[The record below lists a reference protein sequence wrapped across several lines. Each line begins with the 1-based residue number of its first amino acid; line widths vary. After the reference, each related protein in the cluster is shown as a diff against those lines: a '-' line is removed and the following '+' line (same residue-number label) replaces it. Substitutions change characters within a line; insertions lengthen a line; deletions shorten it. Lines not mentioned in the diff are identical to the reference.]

1 MTPRDDESQSK
12 RSADSSDATG
22 AGEDMRPASR
32 EEILAANALDERLER
47 MRAERRP
54 KLSGLSSDEARM
66 QVMAATLRA
75 QAPGADEPDP
85 DFVARLRQRLSD
97 PTAMSQ
103 QPIPLGERRS
113 SARQGVSRRGILAG
127 GLGAVAAAAAGV
139 AVGVGVDR
147 AVNAPQ
153 PWPAMVPQGSG
164 AWLPVAAVDSLA
176 EGQVLRFTA
185 NSLVGFIRR
194 TADGFAA
201 LSGAC
206 THMGCFLDWNTNA
219 RTYDCP
225 CHGGRF
231 TEAGAAAPS
240 SPVVYRPLP
249 KLQTRVEEGKVWVYV
264 PVTSTV
270 PDGEAPTTTPYSGDG
285 ELLGED

>member
-12 RSADSSDATG
+12 RPANASDAAG
-22 AGEDMRPASR
+22 AGDDPRPASR
-32 EEILAANALDERLER
+32 EEVLAANALDERIER

-54 KLSGLSSDEARM
+54 YLRGLSPDEARM

-75 QAPGADEPDP
+75 QMPGTDEPDP
-85 DFVARLRQRLSD
+85 DFVARLRQRLND
-97 PTAMSQ
+97 PAATSQ
-103 QPIPLGERRS
+103 QPIPVGERRN

-127 GLGAVAAAAAGV
+127 GLGAVAAAAGV

-153 PWPAMVPQGSG
+153 PWPAMVPQGAG
-164 AWLPVAAVDSLA
+164 AWLPVAATDALA

-194 TADGFAA
+194 TTDGFAA

-206 THMGCFLDWNTNA
+206 THMGCFLDWNVSA

-231 TEAGAAAPS
+231 TDSGAAAPS
-240 SPVVYRPLP
+240 SPVAYRPLP
-249 KLQTRVEEGKVWVYV
+249 KLQTRVEDGKVWVYV
-264 PVTSTV
+264 PSTSTV
-270 PDGEAPTTTPYSGDG
+270 PDGETPTTTPYSEND
-285 ELLGED
+285 EQLGEA

>member
-12 RSADSSDATG
+12 RPANASDATG
-22 AGEDMRPASR
+22 AGEDLRPASR
-32 EEILAANALDERLER
+32 EEIRAANALDERIER

-54 KLSGLSSDEARM
+54 SLSGLSPDEARM

-75 QAPGADEPDP
+75 QAPGTDEPDP
-85 DFVARLRQRLSD
+85 NFVARLGQRLSD
-97 PTAMSQ
+97 PAATSQ
-103 QPIPLGERRS
+103 QPIPLGERRN
-113 SARQGVSRRGILAG
+113 SARQDVSRRGILAG

-153 PWPAMVPQGSG
+153 PWPAMVPQGAG
-164 AWLPVAAVDSLA
+164 AWLPVAEANSLA

-185 NSLVGFIRR
+185 NSLVGFIQR

-206 THMGCFLDWNTNA
+206 THMGCFLDWNVSA

-231 TEAGAAAPS
+231 TDSGAAAPS
-240 SPVVYRPLP
+240 SPVAYRPLP
-249 KLQTRVEEGKVWVYV
+249 TLQTRVEDGKVWVYV
-264 PVTSTV
+264 PVTSTA
-270 PDGEAPTTTPYSGDG
+270 PDGEAPTTTPYSGNDE
-285 ELLGED
+285 ELG